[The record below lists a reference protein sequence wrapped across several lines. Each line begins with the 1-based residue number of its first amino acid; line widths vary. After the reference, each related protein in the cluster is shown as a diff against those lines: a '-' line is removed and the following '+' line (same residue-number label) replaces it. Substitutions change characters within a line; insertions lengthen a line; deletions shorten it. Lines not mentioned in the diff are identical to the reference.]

1 MVKGIKNPESVNKEL
16 YVKYM
21 VCMRDKLL
29 VKSELDQMGI
39 TYRLSVHG
47 AIVFLGEI
55 TTVQQ
60 NMLKKRLLKSGLVLL
75 DEEESKVIGRIINTI
90 VEIIHYSVELPR
102 IRFEDIISEHSE
114 IARESVLKIFS
125 DVKGMSV
132 IQFIVTQKI
141 ERAKELL
148 LYEERSLSDITDIL
162 NYKNQNYLVAQFKK
176 YTGLTPDYFKKLKK
190 ERMKLSGSIT
200 SGREKATSS

>member
-1 MVKGIKNPESVNKEL
+1 
-16 YVKYM
+16 
-21 VCMRDKLL
+21 
-29 VKSELDQMGI
+29 MGI

>member
-1 MVKGIKNPESVNKEL
+1 MVNGIKNPESVNKEL

-39 TYRLSVHG
+39 KYRLSVHG

>member
-1 MVKGIKNPESVNKEL
+1 MVNGIKNPESVNKEL

>member
-1 MVKGIKNPESVNKEL
+1 MVNGIKNPESVNKEL

-29 VKSELDQMGI
+29 VKSELDQMVI

>member
-1 MVKGIKNPESVNKEL
+1 MVNGIKNPESVNKEL

-190 ERMKLSGSIT
+190 ERMKRSGSIT